1 MIAGS
6 EACGC
11 GIGAD
16 PDRIASAVLE
26 VVFDSHP
33 THLSVEEVIREV
45 ATDPANVG
53 ERCDVADAIRDLAGV
68 GLLHRS
74 GEFVFATRAAVRAA
88 ELGI

>member
-1 MIAGS
+1 MTPAPVSSGRGMES
-6 EACGC
+6 DAN
-11 GIGAD
+11 
-16 PDRIASAVLE
+16 RIASAVLE
-26 VVFDSHP
+26 VVFDDHP
-33 THLSVEEVIREV
+33 AHLSVEEVIREV

-68 GLLHRS
+68 GLLHRN